1 MKVFFCS
8 IHAYIGDQEVKS
20 LLVYCTTS
28 CGWQGELRSVE
39 DHEKN
44 MCENTE
50 IPCPNA
56 CNTKPMR
63 KNIQLH
69 LETECAKRLTSCLK
83 CEQEIE
89 YRDLDNHMSRRCPKR
104 RYTCPHC
111 NEAGV
116 YDERTTTHLK
126 VCPKVK
132 VECSK
137 CLVQFFRCD
146 QTGHVLVCPNEPVRC
161 KYSTNIGCAEK
172 PLRKDLTNHED
183 NALIHLE
190 IAADKILKLTNMLVL
205 KNTLTFKVNN
215 LKEKKEN
222 DTQFL
227 STDIRTS
234 ESGYKLCICVYA
246 NGYGYGKGTHVSVF
260 SHLIKGDN
268 DDSLSWPFTGTVT
281 IELLNQLEDK
291 NHHKVTL
298 TYLAEGGVSQ
308 RVVDDE
314 IGGGWG
320 RPHFIFHTDLDYNV
334 DENTQYLK
342 DDTLVFR
349 VSAEAPDYKPWLE
362 PTI

>member
-1 MKVFFCS
+1 M
-8 IHAYIGDQEVKS
+8 KS